1 MKVEEEEKLGVQ
13 DWIFFLGSD
22 TKGSVE
28 CVFFRSDV
36 RVRVN
41 PNVECSCGMW
51 INRKMHI
58 AKCNCILRCA
68 ICILQCNMDNFLL
81 NQKGLVLMSMRV
93 NPNVECS

>member
-1 MKVEEEEKLGVQ
+1 LGNKKYTIYLQVARILNAISVLRNPSKMKVEEEEKLGVR

-51 INRKMHI
+51 INRKLHI
-58 AKCNCILRCA
+58 AKCN
-68 ICILQCNMDNFLL
+68 
-81 NQKGLVLMSMRV
+81 RV
-93 NPNVECS
+93 